1 MKKKRL
7 VISVFVTL
15 FLLLPVLQ
23 VQPVW
28 ADFDTEATEIAAEAV
43 SLPADS
49 SAENAE
55 SATAETEGTEV
66 QADQTV
72 VDNSEASSQSDGD
85 DYPLPAAAQADNS
98 QVTIIHTNDVHGRM
112 QEADGVIGDAKLAAI
127 VNQAR
132 SQGKTLVF
140 DSGDV
145 FQGLPISN
153 SSQGEDMADILN
165 AIGFDAMT
173 LGNHEFDFGLDQLLS
188 LSEKLTFPII
198 SSNVYIDGVRLF
210 EAATVIDIDDTVSG
224 DEFVVIGVT
233 TPETATK
240 THPNNVVGI
249 TFTDPITEVNQV
261 IAQLEANA
269 RAEGKTYNH
278 YVILAHLGIDTT
290 TPVHWQGTALA
301 QALADNE
308 LLQGKTVLVLDGH
321 SHTVLTATYGNVT
334 YNQTGSYLNN
344 VGLVTLNADRVLSAG
359 VISAAEAESVS
370 PDPDIA
376 ALISEIEAK
385 YEAETS
391 AVIISE
397 SPVELNG
404 DRMNVRVRETNLGNA
419 VADALLDYGQTGF
432 THQSNLAVMNGG
444 GLRETIKAGEPVTKG
459 DTIAVL
465 PFGNIISQI
474 EVSGQDIY
482 DMFVQSLGSILQAS
496 PDGSPVFDENG
507 QPLLEPSGG
516 FLQAAGVTVYYDTN
530 LDPADRILAIS
541 VWDPLSNS
549 YKPLDLTAT
558 YYLATN
564 DFLAAGGDGYTMLGG
579 AREEGPS
586 LDEVFAAYLAQADLT
601 QYADINPNSRLIS
614 LSRAQYIARN
624 ISQDEAEEAERPFY
638 PGNALAQPS
647 VAVAKQLQGLA
658 EVSVFLAS
666 ADSSDLSAA
675 EIRPSSPV
683 KCPLPAAEYKEG
695 LLPNSGDTRS
705 TVIIAVGVLLIFSGL
720 YGSRRDSYRK
730 RQL

>member
-1 MKKKRL
+1 MKKKYILFSFL
-7 VISVFVTL
+7 VSVFL
-15 FLLLPVLQ
+15 FMPLFPEQL
-23 VQPVW
+23 VW
-28 ADFDTEATEIAAEAV
+28 ADSDTQIAVAAVDPDTAGSAEDTAAENNEAGI
-43 SLPADS
+43 SEME
-49 SAENAE
+49 AEQAE
-55 SATAETEGTEV
+55 QRVPDNITAYNQPE
-66 QADQTV
+66 
-72 VDNSEASSQSDGD
+72 NEASLVSA
-85 DYPLPAAAQADNS
+85 PQADNS

-112 QEADGVIGDAKLAAI
+112 QEADGVIGDAKLAAV

-153 SSQGEDMADILN
+153 SSRGEDMADILN

-173 LGNHEFDFGLDQLLS
+173 LGNHEFDFGLDQLMT
-188 LSEKLTFPII
+188 LSEKLSFPII

-210 EAATVIDIDDTVSG
+210 EAATVIDLDSDVSG

-240 THPNNVVGI
+240 THPNNVAGI
-249 TFTDPITEVNQV
+249 SFTEPITEVNNV

-269 RAEGKTYNH
+269 AAEGKTYSN

-290 TPVHWQGTALA
+290 TPTQWQGTALA

-308 LLQGKTVLVLDGH
+308 LLQGKKVLLLDGH

-344 VGLVTLNADRVLSAG
+344 IGLITLNSDRVLSAG
-359 VISAAEAESVS
+359 VITAAETEKIT

-376 ALISEIEAK
+376 ALITDIESK

-391 AVIISE
+391 AVIIE
-397 SPVELNG
+397 NSPVELNG
-404 DRMNVRVRETNLGNA
+404 DRSNVRVRETNLGNA

-432 THQSNLAVMNGG
+432 SHQSNLAVTNGG

-459 DTIAVL
+459 DIIAVL

-482 DMFVQSLGSILQAS
+482 DMFVHSLGSILQADKEGN
-496 PDGSPVFDENG
+496 PILDENG

-516 FLQAAGVTVYYDTN
+516 FLQVSGVSVHYDTN
-530 LDPADRILAIS
+530 LVASDRILAVS
-541 VWDPLSNS
+541 VWDPQSNS

-586 LDEVFAAYLAQADLT
+586 LDEVFAAYLRNADLS
-601 QYADINPNSRLIS
+601 QYAVINPNSRLIS
-614 LSRAQYIARN
+614 LSSAQY
-624 ISQDEAEEAERPFY
+624 
-638 PGNALAQPS
+638 
-647 VAVAKQLQGLA
+647 
-658 EVSVFLAS
+658 
-666 ADSSDLSAA
+666 AA
-675 EIRPSSPV
+675 ENSNQNETPEAKEATESEQLFIQETAVTAAAEQSQSFTAASPLTL
-683 KCPLPAAEYKEG
+683 LPAAPNDTVCSKDDLLSVTG
-695 LLPNSGDTRS
+695 NSNAVLPNSGDRTS
-705 TVIIAVGVLLIFSGL
+705 TLIVVLGLVFIFAGL
-720 YGSRRDSYRK
+720 YSGRHTAYRK
-730 RQL
+730 